1 MRRIGLWIRA
11 MRLPFLQASLVPAA
25 LGSALAY
32 RDGMFSWGLFCA
44 VVIAIGAINIA
55 TNLSN
60 DYFDHRSGADDR
72 NSRPTP
78 FSGGSRVIQ
87 EGKISPETILHAALI
102 AYAVSILIGIYLTF
116 RSGPALLWFGILGVV
131 LSYFYTAPPLKL
143 GYRGWGEILVGI
155 LLGPL
160 AVLGSYYVYS
170 RTLTDQAFLLS
181 LPIGLLVAGILY
193 INEFPDV
200 DSDAAAGKRHSIVRL
215 GRRRAVKGYVVIL
228 GLAYA
233 SVLLSGLFGL
243 LPFWTLLA
251 LASLPLA
258 VQAVRILSRYYD
270 QPQRL
275 VAAMGL
281 TIGTHLVLGILLI
294 LGLLLDTWSD
304 HG

>member
-1 MRRIGLWIRA
+1 MKQIGLWARA
-11 MRLPFLQASLVPAA
+11 MRLPFLQASLIPAA

-32 RDGMFSWGLFCA
+32 RDGSFSWGLFCA
-44 VVIAIGAINIA
+44 VALAIGSINIG

-60 DYFDHRSGADDR
+60 DYFDHRSGADER
-72 NSRPTP
+72 NPRPTP

-87 EGKISPETILHAALI
+87 EGRIPPETILRAALV
-102 AYAVSILIGIYLTF
+102 AYAVAILLGLYLTV
-116 RSGPALLWFGILGVV
+116 RSGPALLWFGVSGVG

-170 RTLTDQAFLLS
+170 RTLTDQAFLIS
-181 LPIGLLVAGILY
+181 LPIGLLVAAILY
-193 INEFPDV
+193 LNEFPDV
-200 DSDAAAGKRHSIVRL
+200 DSDAAAGKRHWIVRL

-228 GLAYA
+228 GSAYGI
-233 SVLLSGLFGL
+233 VLISGVSGI
-243 LPFWTLLA
+243 LPAWTLLA

-258 VQAVRILSRYYD
+258 LQAVRILARYYD

-275 VAAMGL
+275 VPAMGL
-281 TIGTHLVLGILLI
+281 TIGTHLALGLLLI
-294 LGLLLDTWSD
+294 LGLLFDAWRG